1 MELLE
6 KLWKEYQKNLQKV
19 TAQSLGLS
27 LLQQQSKKVQ
37 KSKRR
42 EKNALGQAKRSIENA
57 NTGLEKSVQGQFGK
71 KVTDVLDESNYRQF
85 VIDVNLFLIKRKS
98 PQPFDILRIVEDS
111 FFNKN
116 QQHLLKLFVDNVYHS
131 QIYIFL

>member
-1 MELLE
+1 MFMELLE

-42 EKNALGQAKRSIENA
+42 EKNALGQAKCSIENA

-71 KVTDVLDESNYRQF
+71 KVTDVLDIQSQT
-85 VIDVNLFLIKRKS
+85 IDSL
-98 PQPFDILRIVEDS
+98 
-111 FFNKN
+111 
-116 QQHLLKLFVDNVYHS
+116 
-131 QIYIFL
+131 

>member
-42 EKNALGQAKRSIENA
+42 GKSALAQAKRLIENA
-57 NTGLEKSVQGQFGK
+57 NTGLEKSIQGHFGQ
-71 KVTDVLDESNYRQF
+71 KVTDVLDIQSQT
-85 VIDVNLFLIKRKS
+85 IDSL
-98 PQPFDILRIVEDS
+98 
-111 FFNKN
+111 
-116 QQHLLKLFVDNVYHS
+116 
-131 QIYIFL
+131 

>member
-42 EKNALGQAKRSIENA
+42 EKNALAQAKRSIENA
-57 NTGLEKSVQGQFGK
+57 NTGLEKSIQGQFGQ
-71 KVTDVLDESNYRQF
+71 KVTEVLDIQSQT
-85 VIDVNLFLIKRKS
+85 IDSL
-98 PQPFDILRIVEDS
+98 
-111 FFNKN
+111 
-116 QQHLLKLFVDNVYHS
+116 
-131 QIYIFL
+131 

>member
-42 EKNALGQAKRSIENA
+42 EKNALAQAKRSIENA
-57 NTGLEKSVQGQFGK
+57 NTGLEKSIQGQFCQ
-71 KVTDVLDESNYRQF
+71 KVTDVLDIQ
-85 VIDVNLFLIKRKS
+85 
-98 PQPFDILRIVEDS
+98 
-111 FFNKN
+111 
-116 QQHLLKLFVDNVYHS
+116 S
-131 QIYIFL
+131 QTIYSL

>member
-1 MELLE
+1 MFMELLE

-42 EKNALGQAKRSIENA
+42 GKSALAQAKRSIENA
-57 NTGLEKSVQGQFGK
+57 NTGLEKSIQGQFGQ
-71 KVTDVLDESNYRQF
+71 KVTDVLDIQSQT
-85 VIDVNLFLIKRKS
+85 IDSL
-98 PQPFDILRIVEDS
+98 
-111 FFNKN
+111 
-116 QQHLLKLFVDNVYHS
+116 
-131 QIYIFL
+131 

>member
-27 LLQQQSKKVQ
+27 LLQQQRKKVQ

-42 EKNALGQAKRSIENA
+42 EKNALAQAKRSIENA
-57 NTGLEKSVQGQFGK
+57 NTGLEKSIQGQFGQ
-71 KVTDVLDESNYRQF
+71 KVTDVLDIQSQT
-85 VIDVNLFLIKRKS
+85 IDSL
-98 PQPFDILRIVEDS
+98 
-111 FFNKN
+111 
-116 QQHLLKLFVDNVYHS
+116 
-131 QIYIFL
+131 

>member
-1 MELLE
+1 MFMELLE

-27 LLQQQSKKVQ
+27 LLQQSKKVQ

-57 NTGLEKSVQGQFGK
+57 NTGLEKS
-71 KVTDVLDESNYRQF
+71 
-85 VIDVNLFLIKRKS
+85 
-98 PQPFDILRIVEDS
+98 
-111 FFNKN
+111 
-116 QQHLLKLFVDNVYHS
+116 
-131 QIYIFL
+131 

>member
-42 EKNALGQAKRSIENA
+42 EKNALAQAKRSIENA
-57 NTGLEKSVQGQFGK
+57 NTGLEKSIQGQFGQ
-71 KVTDVLDESNYRQF
+71 KVTDVLDIQSQT
-85 VIDVNLFLIKRKS
+85 IDSL
-98 PQPFDILRIVEDS
+98 
-111 FFNKN
+111 
-116 QQHLLKLFVDNVYHS
+116 
-131 QIYIFL
+131 

>member
-42 EKNALGQAKRSIENA
+42 GKDALAQAKRSIENA
-57 NTGLEKSVQGQFGK
+57 NTGLEKSVQGQFGQ
-71 KVTDVLDESNYRQF
+71 KVTDVLDIQSQT
-85 VIDVNLFLIKRKS
+85 IDSL
-98 PQPFDILRIVEDS
+98 
-111 FFNKN
+111 
-116 QQHLLKLFVDNVYHS
+116 
-131 QIYIFL
+131 

>member
-42 EKNALGQAKRSIENA
+42 EKNALGQAKRSIENE

-71 KVTDVLDESNYRQF
+71 KVTDVLDIQSQT
-85 VIDVNLFLIKRKS
+85 IDSL
-98 PQPFDILRIVEDS
+98 
-111 FFNKN
+111 
-116 QQHLLKLFVDNVYHS
+116 
-131 QIYIFL
+131 

>member
-27 LLQQQSKKVQ
+27 LLQQSKKVQ

-71 KVTDVLDESNYRQF
+71 KVTDVLD
-85 VIDVNLFLIKRKS
+85 I
-98 PQPFDILRIVEDS
+98 
-111 FFNKN
+111 
-116 QQHLLKLFVDNVYHS
+116 
-131 QIYIFL
+131 

>member
-42 EKNALGQAKRSIENA
+42 EKNALAQAKRSIENA
-57 NTGLEKSVQGQFGK
+57 NTGLEKSIQGQFG
-71 KVTDVLDESNYRQF
+71 
-85 VIDVNLFLIKRKS
+85 
-98 PQPFDILRIVEDS
+98 
-111 FFNKN
+111 
-116 QQHLLKLFVDNVYHS
+116 
-131 QIYIFL
+131 

>member
-27 LLQQQSKKVQ
+27 LLQQSKKVH

-42 EKNALGQAKRSIENA
+42 EKNALGQSKRSIENA

-71 KVTDVLDESNYRQF
+71 KVTDVLDIQSQT
-85 VIDVNLFLIKRKS
+85 IDSL
-98 PQPFDILRIVEDS
+98 
-111 FFNKN
+111 
-116 QQHLLKLFVDNVYHS
+116 
-131 QIYIFL
+131 

>member
-1 MELLE
+1 MFMELLE

-42 EKNALGQAKRSIENA
+42 GKDALAQAKRSIENA
-57 NTGLEKSVQGQFGK
+57 NTGLEKSVQGQFGQ
-71 KVTDVLDESNYRQF
+71 KVTDVLDIQSQT
-85 VIDVNLFLIKRKS
+85 IDSL
-98 PQPFDILRIVEDS
+98 
-111 FFNKN
+111 
-116 QQHLLKLFVDNVYHS
+116 
-131 QIYIFL
+131 

>member
-42 EKNALGQAKRSIENA
+42 EKNALAQAKRSIENA
-57 NTGLEKSVQGQFGK
+57 NTGLEKSIQGQFGQ
-71 KVTDVLDESNYRQF
+71 KVTDVLD
-85 VIDVNLFLIKRKS
+85 I
-98 PQPFDILRIVEDS
+98 
-111 FFNKN
+111 
-116 QQHLLKLFVDNVYHS
+116 
-131 QIYIFL
+131 

>member
-19 TAQSLGLS
+19 IAQSLGLS

-42 EKNALGQAKRSIENA
+42 GKSALAQAKRLIENA
-57 NTGLEKSVQGQFGK
+57 NTGLEKSIQGQFGQ
-71 KVTDVLDESNYRQF
+71 KVTDVLDIQSQT
-85 VIDVNLFLIKRKS
+85 IDSL
-98 PQPFDILRIVEDS
+98 
-111 FFNKN
+111 
-116 QQHLLKLFVDNVYHS
+116 
-131 QIYIFL
+131 

>member
-1 MELLE
+1 MFMELLE

-42 EKNALGQAKRSIENA
+42 EKNALAQAKRSIENA
-57 NTGLEKSVQGQFGK
+57 NTGLEKSIQGQFGQ
-71 KVTDVLDESNYRQF
+71 KVTDVLD
-85 VIDVNLFLIKRKS
+85 I
-98 PQPFDILRIVEDS
+98 
-111 FFNKN
+111 
-116 QQHLLKLFVDNVYHS
+116 
-131 QIYIFL
+131 

>member
-19 TAQSLGLS
+19 TAKSLGLS

-42 EKNALGQAKRSIENA
+42 EKNALGQAKRSIEKA

-71 KVTDVLDESNYRQF
+71 KVTDVLDIQSQT
-85 VIDVNLFLIKRKS
+85 IDSL
-98 PQPFDILRIVEDS
+98 
-111 FFNKN
+111 
-116 QQHLLKLFVDNVYHS
+116 
-131 QIYIFL
+131 

>member
-1 MELLE
+1 ELLE

-42 EKNALGQAKRSIENA
+42 GKSALAQAKRLIENA
-57 NTGLEKSVQGQFGK
+57 NTGLEKSIQGQFGQ
-71 KVTDVLDESNYRQF
+71 KVTDVLDIQSQT
-85 VIDVNLFLIKRKS
+85 IDSL
-98 PQPFDILRIVEDS
+98 
-111 FFNKN
+111 
-116 QQHLLKLFVDNVYHS
+116 
-131 QIYIFL
+131 

>member
-42 EKNALGQAKRSIENA
+42 EKNALAQAKRSIENA
-57 NTGLEKSVQGQFGK
+57 NTGLEKSIQGQFGQ
-71 KVTDVLDESNYRQF
+71 KVTDVLDIQ
-85 VIDVNLFLIKRKS
+85 
-98 PQPFDILRIVEDS
+98 
-111 FFNKN
+111 
-116 QQHLLKLFVDNVYHS
+116 S
-131 QIYIFL
+131 QTIYSL

>member
-42 EKNALGQAKRSIENA
+42 GKSALAQAKRSIENA
-57 NTGLEKSVQGQFGK
+57 NTGLEKSIQGQFGQ
-71 KVTDVLDESNYRQF
+71 KVTDVLDIQSQT
-85 VIDVNLFLIKRKS
+85 IDSL
-98 PQPFDILRIVEDS
+98 
-111 FFNKN
+111 
-116 QQHLLKLFVDNVYHS
+116 
-131 QIYIFL
+131 

>member
-27 LLQQQSKKVQ
+27 LLQQSKKVQ

-42 EKNALGQAKRSIENA
+42 EKNALRQAKRSIENA

-71 KVTDVLDESNYRQF
+71 KVTDVLDIQSQT
-85 VIDVNLFLIKRKS
+85 IDSL
-98 PQPFDILRIVEDS
+98 
-111 FFNKN
+111 
-116 QQHLLKLFVDNVYHS
+116 
-131 QIYIFL
+131 

>member
-1 MELLE
+1 MFMELLE

-42 EKNALGQAKRSIENA
+42 EKNALAQAKRSIENA
-57 NTGLEKSVQGQFGK
+57 NTGLEKSIQGQFGQ
-71 KVTDVLDESNYRQF
+71 KVTDVLDIQSQT
-85 VIDVNLFLIKRKS
+85 IDSL
-98 PQPFDILRIVEDS
+98 
-111 FFNKN
+111 
-116 QQHLLKLFVDNVYHS
+116 
-131 QIYIFL
+131 

>member
-42 EKNALGQAKRSIENA
+42 GKDALAQAKRSIKNA
-57 NTGLEKSVQGQFGK
+57 NTGLEKSVQGQFGQ
-71 KVTDVLDESNYRQF
+71 KVTDVLDIQSQT
-85 VIDVNLFLIKRKS
+85 IDSL
-98 PQPFDILRIVEDS
+98 
-111 FFNKN
+111 
-116 QQHLLKLFVDNVYHS
+116 
-131 QIYIFL
+131 

>member
-1 MELLE
+1 MFMELLE

-42 EKNALGQAKRSIENA
+42 GKSALAQAKRLIENA
-57 NTGLEKSVQGQFGK
+57 NTGLEKSIQGQFGQ
-71 KVTDVLDESNYRQF
+71 KVTDVLDIQSQT
-85 VIDVNLFLIKRKS
+85 IDSL
-98 PQPFDILRIVEDS
+98 
-111 FFNKN
+111 
-116 QQHLLKLFVDNVYHS
+116 
-131 QIYIFL
+131 

>member
-42 EKNALGQAKRSIENA
+42 GKSALAQAKRLIENA
-57 NTGLEKSVQGQFGK
+57 NTGLEKSIQGQFGQ
-71 KVTDVLDESNYRQF
+71 KVTDVLDIQSQT
-85 VIDVNLFLIKRKS
+85 IDSL
-98 PQPFDILRIVEDS
+98 
-111 FFNKN
+111 
-116 QQHLLKLFVDNVYHS
+116 
-131 QIYIFL
+131 

>member
-27 LLQQQSKKVQ
+27 LLQQQRKKVQ

-42 EKNALGQAKRSIENA
+42 KKNALAQAKRSIENA
-57 NTGLEKSVQGQFGK
+57 NTGLEKSIQGQFGQ
-71 KVTDVLDESNYRQF
+71 KVTDVLDIQSQT
-85 VIDVNLFLIKRKS
+85 IDSL
-98 PQPFDILRIVEDS
+98 
-111 FFNKN
+111 
-116 QQHLLKLFVDNVYHS
+116 
-131 QIYIFL
+131 

>member
-42 EKNALGQAKRSIENA
+42 EKNALAQAKRSIENT
-57 NTGLEKSVQGQFGK
+57 NTGLEKSIQGQFGQ
-71 KVTDVLDESNYRQF
+71 KVTDVLDIQSQT
-85 VIDVNLFLIKRKS
+85 IDSL
-98 PQPFDILRIVEDS
+98 
-111 FFNKN
+111 
-116 QQHLLKLFVDNVYHS
+116 
-131 QIYIFL
+131 

>member
-27 LLQQQSKKVQ
+27 LLQQSKKVQ

-71 KVTDVLDESNYRQF
+71 KVTDVLDIQSQT
-85 VIDVNLFLIKRKS
+85 IDSL
-98 PQPFDILRIVEDS
+98 
-111 FFNKN
+111 
-116 QQHLLKLFVDNVYHS
+116 
-131 QIYIFL
+131 

>member
-42 EKNALGQAKRSIENA
+42 GKSALAQAKRLIENA
-57 NTGLEKSVQGQFGK
+57 NTGLEKSIQGQFGQ
-71 KVTDVLDESNYRQF
+71 KVTDVLDIQSQTIES
-85 VIDVNLFLIKRKS
+85 L
-98 PQPFDILRIVEDS
+98 
-111 FFNKN
+111 
-116 QQHLLKLFVDNVYHS
+116 
-131 QIYIFL
+131 

>member
-1 MELLE
+1 M
-6 KLWKEYQKNLQKV
+6 
-19 TAQSLGLS
+19 
-27 LLQQQSKKVQ
+27 
-37 KSKRR
+37 
-42 EKNALGQAKRSIENA
+42 
-57 NTGLEKSVQGQFGK
+57 
-71 KVTDVLDESNYRQF
+71 
-85 VIDVNLFLIKRKS
+85 NLFLIKRKS

>member
-19 TAQSLGLS
+19 RAQSLGLS

-42 EKNALGQAKRSIENA
+42 EKNALAQAKRSIENA
-57 NTGLEKSVQGQFGK
+57 NTGLEKSIQGQFGQ
-71 KVTDVLDESNYRQF
+71 KVTDVLDIQSQT
-85 VIDVNLFLIKRKS
+85 IDSL
-98 PQPFDILRIVEDS
+98 
-111 FFNKN
+111 
-116 QQHLLKLFVDNVYHS
+116 
-131 QIYIFL
+131 

>member
-27 LLQQQSKKVQ
+27 LLQQSKKVQ

-71 KVTDVLDESNYRQF
+71 KVTDV
-85 VIDVNLFLIKRKS
+85 
-98 PQPFDILRIVEDS
+98 
-111 FFNKN
+111 
-116 QQHLLKLFVDNVYHS
+116 
-131 QIYIFL
+131 

>member
-19 TAQSLGLS
+19 KAQSLGLS
-27 LLQQQSKKVQ
+27 LLQQSKKVQ

-71 KVTDVLDESNYRQF
+71 KVTDVLDIQSQT
-85 VIDVNLFLIKRKS
+85 IDSL
-98 PQPFDILRIVEDS
+98 
-111 FFNKN
+111 
-116 QQHLLKLFVDNVYHS
+116 
-131 QIYIFL
+131 

>member
-1 MELLE
+1 MFMELLE

-42 EKNALGQAKRSIENA
+42 EKNALAQAKRSIENA
-57 NTGLEKSVQGQFGK
+57 NTGLEKSIQGQFG
-71 KVTDVLDESNYRQF
+71 
-85 VIDVNLFLIKRKS
+85 
-98 PQPFDILRIVEDS
+98 
-111 FFNKN
+111 
-116 QQHLLKLFVDNVYHS
+116 
-131 QIYIFL
+131 